1 MDARLVELYV
11 ERGRLRERISM
22 QRGQLARELAPVGEA
37 LHTMDRARDAVH
49 RASLWMAAH
58 PGVLVAA
65 GVAMVV
71 WKPRAVLRTAR
82 WGFSMW
88 RNWAQW
94 RGWVRAGLKAF

>member
-37 LHTMDRARDAVH
+37 LHTVDRARAALH
-49 RASLWMAAH
+49 RAGLWMAAH
-58 PGVLVAA
+58 PGVVIAT
-65 GVAMVV
+65 GVAVVV

-94 RGWVRAGLKAF
+94 REWVRAGLKAF

>member
-22 QRGQLARELAPVGEA
+22 QRGQLAHELAPVGEA
-37 LHTMDRARDAVH
+37 LRNLDRARAALH
-49 RASLWMAAH
+49 RASLWIAAH
-58 PGVLVAA
+58 PGVVIAA
-65 GVAMVV
+65 GVAVVV

-94 RGWVRAGLKAF
+94 RGWVSAGFKAL

>member
-11 ERGRLRERISM
+11 ERGRLRERINM

-37 LHTMDRARDAVH
+37 LHTVDRTRAALH
-49 RASLWMAAH
+49 RAGLWMAAH
-58 PGVLVAA
+58 PGVVIAA
-65 GVAMVV
+65 GVAVVV

-94 RGWVRAGLKAF
+94 RDWVRAGLKAF